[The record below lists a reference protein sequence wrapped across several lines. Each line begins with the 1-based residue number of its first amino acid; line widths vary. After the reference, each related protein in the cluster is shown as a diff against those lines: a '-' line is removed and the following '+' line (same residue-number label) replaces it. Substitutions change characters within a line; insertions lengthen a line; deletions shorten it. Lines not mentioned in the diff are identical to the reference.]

1 MTPSARTAEAV
12 TRKVRACFN
21 RLKTLGDVLH
31 HDLGVTAAMRAVMEA
46 LYEGG
51 EHTVPQ
57 IARSKSVT
65 RQHIQVLV
73 NNLSELGIAV
83 TRANPNDM
91 RSPLVTLTKK
101 GRAAFERMRQR
112 EKAVLF
118 ELTRALAGCDLNA
131 AIVTLDTLQAYL
143 DSRLKEDESD
153 D

>member
-1 MTPSARTAEAV
+1 MTVSARKVEAV
-12 TRKVRACFN
+12 TRQIRACFN
-21 RLKTLGDVLH
+21 RLKTLADALH

-51 EHTVPQ
+51 EQTVPQ

-73 NNLSELGIAV
+73 NNLLEPGIVV
-83 TRANPNDM
+83 TRANPDDM

-101 GRAAFERMRQR
+101 GRAAFKRMRQR
-112 EKAVLF
+112 EEAVLV
-118 ELTRALAGCDLNA
+118 ELTRALASCDLDA
-131 AIVTLDTLQAYL
+131 ALVTLDTLQAYL
-143 DSRLKEDESD
+143 DDKLKEEESD